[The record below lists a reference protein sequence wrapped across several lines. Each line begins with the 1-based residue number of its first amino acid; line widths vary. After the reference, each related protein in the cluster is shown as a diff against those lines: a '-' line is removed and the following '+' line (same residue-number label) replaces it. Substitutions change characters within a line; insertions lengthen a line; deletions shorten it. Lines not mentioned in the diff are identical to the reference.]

1 MAPPAEP
8 LLSPDASPLQSR
20 SGVRRVLR
28 DSRLGLSARVMQATS
43 LDMRF
48 ASPTPLRAVPALS
61 LVVIAVAC
69 LHGGQRVDPL
79 AGGRQVEE
87 TPRPTQ
93 QGRSTPERG
102 IMPKRV
108 IGKQDLNL
116 LLADDDTSCAV
127 SAERYRDIQI
137 GKYAVCAWR

>member
-1 MAPPAEP
+1 MS
-8 LLSPDASPLQSR
+8 SPNH
-20 SGVRRVLR
+20 
-28 DSRLGLSARVMQATS
+28 MQATF
-43 LDMRF
+43 LDMRY
-48 ASPTPLRAVPALS
+48 ALPMPLRAIPALS
-61 LVVIAVAC
+61 LVVVAVAC
-69 LHGGQRVDPL
+69 LPGGKRLDPL

-93 QGRSTPERG
+93 RGRSTPERG

-108 IGKQDLNL
+108 IGKQDPNL

-127 SAERYRDIQI
+127 SAERYRDTEI